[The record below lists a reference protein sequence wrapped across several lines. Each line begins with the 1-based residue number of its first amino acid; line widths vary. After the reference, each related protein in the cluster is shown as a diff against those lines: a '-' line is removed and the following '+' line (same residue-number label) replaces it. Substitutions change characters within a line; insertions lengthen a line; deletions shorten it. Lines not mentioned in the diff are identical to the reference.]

1 MGARETR
8 ARFRDEM
15 ASRGFEVIPK
25 LPAPGL
31 PGVLFRSGSRIELT
45 EVVDARATDTPF
57 FAGTVTGL
65 YAEDSSL
72 PRSIGAA
79 FAAIPLPRPVP
90 HILLLGTGIGM
101 LKLAGVSPGA
111 NQRLSLE
118 GDFDRTFA
126 LYAPEG
132 YERDALTIFAPDLMA
147 LLIDTTAGCDVEL
160 VDDWMFVYT
169 RPGKFRD
176 TASIDRVAAV
186 TRLVQDKVHRQT
198 GRYRDERVEKAG
210 ATVSP
215 AEHAARAGRVA
226 AEGARLKTRA
236 GPVQVLIGIGTTAF
250 LGLMI
255 VRFLFPEFVP
265 WLP

>member
-1 MGARETR
+1 MGARGKS
-8 ARFRDEM
+8 ALFRDEM
-15 ASRGFEVIPK
+15 AQRGFEVIPK
-25 LPAPGL
+25 LAAPGL
-31 PGVLFRSGSRIELT
+31 PGVLFRSGSRVELT
-45 EVVDARATDTPF
+45 DIVDARATDSPF
-57 FAGTVTGL
+57 FAGTMTGL
-65 YAEDSSL
+65 YAEDTSL

-90 HILLLGTGIGM
+90 HILLMGTGIGM
-101 LKLAGVSPGA
+101 LKLAGVALGA

-147 LLIDTTAGCDVEL
+147 LLVDTTAGCDVEL

-169 RPGKFRD
+169 RPGRFRD
-176 TASIDRVAAV
+176 AASIDRVAAV
-186 TRLVQDKVHRQT
+186 TRLVQAKLHRQT
-198 GRYRDERVEKAG
+198 GRYRDERVEKVG

-236 GPVQVLIGIGTTAF
+236 GPVQVLIGLGTSAF
-250 LGLMI
+250 VGLMI
-255 VRFLFPEFVP
+255 VRFLFPDAVP